1 MMRASFMN
9 MPDVKM
15 TFTEHLAELRT
26 RIIRSLIA
34 VGVCGAGG
42 FVLSEKI
49 FELMRQPLGGEHTL
63 QGLSPIE
70 FFTTRL
76 NIALHIG
83 VFLGLPVILYQ
94 MMMFVMPALKPR
106 ERSVVL
112 GGLLSSGF
120 LTIAGLT
127 VAFILVLPKVF
138 PVLESFAPEGV
149 VANYQYEKYVNIVFR
164 FLIAFA
170 VGFQFPIVMVS
181 LVHLGVFPV
190 SFFVKNAKY
199 VLILILVAS
208 AMFTPPDVMTQV
220 FMAVPLFGLYILSL
234 GVAYIFRKRES

>member
-1 MMRASFMN
+1 
-9 MPDVKM
+9 
-15 TFTEHLAELRT
+15 L
-26 RIIRSLIA
+26 
-34 VGVCGAGG
+34 CGAAG

-49 FELMRQPLGGEHTL
+49 FELMRKPLGDGASL
-63 QGLSPIE
+63 QGLTPIE
-70 FFTTRL
+70 FFTTKL
-76 NIALHIG
+76 SIALHVG
-83 VFLGLPVILYQ
+83 VFLSLPVILYQ

-106 ERSVVL
+106 ERSVML
-112 GGLLSSGF
+112 SGLLASGF

-127 VAFILVLPKVF
+127 VAFLIVLPKVF
-138 PVLESFAPEGV
+138 PVLQSFAPEGV

-181 LVHLGVFPV
+181 LVHLGVVPV

-199 VLILILVAS
+199 VLILILAVS
-208 AMFTPPDVMTQV
+208 AIFTPPDVISQV
-220 FMAVPLFGLYILSL
+220 LMGVPLFTLYILSL

>member
-1 MMRASFMN
+1 MRASFMN
-9 MPDVKM
+9 MEDVKM

-34 VGVCGAGG
+34 IGVCGAVG
-42 FVLSEKI
+42 FWLSERI
-49 FELMRQPLGGEHTL
+49 FELMREPLGDVPL
-63 QGLSPIE
+63 QGLTPIE
-70 FFTTRL
+70 FFTTKIS
-76 NIALHIG
+76 IALHVGI
-83 VFLGLPVILYQ
+83 FLGLPVILYQ
-94 MMMFVMPALKPR
+94 AMMFVMPALKAR

-112 GGLLSSGF
+112 SGLLASGF

-127 VAFILVLPKVF
+127 VAFLLVLPKVF
-138 PVLESFAPEGV
+138 PVLQSFAPEGV

-181 LVHLGVFPV
+181 MVHLGVVPV
-190 SFFVKNAKY
+190 RFFVKNAKY
-199 VLILILVAS
+199 VLILILAVS
-208 AMFTPPDVMTQV
+208 AMFTPPDVISQV
-220 FMAVPLFGLYILSL
+220 LMAVPLFGLYILSL

>member
-1 MMRASFMN
+1 MRVSFMN

-34 VGVCGAGG
+34 VGVCGVAG

-49 FELMRQPLGGEHTL
+49 FELMRKPLGDTSL
-63 QGLSPIE
+63 QGLTPIE
-70 FFTTRL
+70 FFTTKL
-76 NIALHIG
+76 SIALHIG

-106 ERSVVL
+106 ERSVML
-112 GGLLSSGF
+112 SGLLASGF
-120 LTIAGLT
+120 LTIAGLS
-127 VAFILVLPKVF
+127 VAFLIVLPKVF
-138 PVLESFAPEGV
+138 PVLQSFAPPGV

-164 FLIAFA
+164 FLIGFA

-181 LVHLGVFPV
+181 LVHLGVVPV
-190 SFFVKNAKY
+190 GFFVKNAKY
-199 VLILILVAS
+199 VLVLILVVS
-208 AMFTPPDVMTQV
+208 AILTPPDVISQV
-220 FMAVPLFGLYILSL
+220 LMAVPLFALYIVSL

>member
-1 MMRASFMN
+1 MRASFMN
-9 MPDVKM
+9 MEDVKM

-34 VGVCGAGG
+34 VGVCGVAG

-49 FELMRQPLGGEHTL
+49 FDLMTQPLGGVPL
-63 QGLSPIE
+63 QALTPIE
-70 FFTTRL
+70 GFTTKL
-76 NIALHIG
+76 SIALHVG

-112 GGLLSSGF
+112 GGLLASGF
-120 LTIAGLT
+120 LTIAGLS
-127 VAFILVLPKVF
+127 VAFLIVLPKVF
-138 PVLESFAPEGV
+138 PVLQRFLPPGV

-170 VGFQFPIVMVS
+170 VGFQFPIVLVS
-181 LVHLGVFPV
+181 LVHLGVVPV

-199 VLILILVAS
+199 VLILILAVS
-208 AMFTPPDVMTQV
+208 AIFTPPDVISQV
-220 FMAVPLFGLYILSL
+220 LMAVPLFALYILSL